1 MAPRY
6 RVTLTVEERSEL
18 KALTRAATK
27 TTGNRH
33 IAARTASVHSTRM
46 SYSPVVQRERE
57 EHLPPE
63 RVLSSGNHSQK
74 KLSNKMG
81 N

>member
-27 TTGNRH
+27 TTGKRFLY
-33 IAARTASVHSTRM
+33 ARALLLCDRGPEGPGWTVPGWPRRWASRPARSST
-46 SYSPVVQRERE
+46 
-57 EHLPPE
+57 
-63 RVLSSGNHSQK
+63 
-74 KLSNKMG
+74 
-81 N
+81 

>member
-27 TTGNRH
+27 TTASGSCTRGLCCC
-33 IAARTASVHSTRM
+33 ATAGRKGRDGPWPGWPRRWASRPARSST
-46 SYSPVVQRERE
+46 
-57 EHLPPE
+57 
-63 RVLSSGNHSQK
+63 
-74 KLSNKMG
+74 
-81 N
+81 